1 MKNLLLS
8 TAIALT
14 PATAVLA
21 DGHGD
26 MFRAEADPMAIHASE
41 FIGMRVYR
49 AENGEEAT
57 EYAGVQKEWDD
68 IGEINDV
75 VLNRDGTVD
84 SVLVDI
90 GGFLGMGENQVAVD
104 MKSVKFVADS
114 STAEDLSDFFLVM
127 DASTEALKE
136 APTYDWTRQVSA
148 DVEEMKQETAAAAGE
163 IKDDAD
169 ALATDAEQTA
179 ENAVD
184 AAKDP
189 FTRDGFVAASMTD
202 LTSEQLTGAPL
213 YDSKDEWIG
222 EVSQINLTSDGKV
235 KSIVADIGGFLGLGE
250 KPVELELSKMDILRA
265 DDGDDLRAY
274 VSMSKEE
281 LEQLPDYEQ

>member
-8 TAIALT
+8 TAIALS

-49 AENGEEAT
+49 AEGGQDAT

-127 DASTEALKE
+127 EASADVLKE
-136 APTYDWTRQVSA
+136 APTYDWTRQA
-148 DVEEMKQETAAAAGE
+148 DAATDDMKQDATAAAGE

-169 ALATDAEQTA
+169 ALA
-179 ENAVD
+179 ENTEETV
-184 AAKDP
+184 KDV
-189 FTRDGFVAASMTD
+189 FARDGFANVVATD
-202 LTSEQLTGAPL
+202 LTSEELTGAPL

-222 EVSQINLTSDGKV
+222 EVSQINLTDDGKV

-265 DDGDDLRAY
+265 DEGDDLRAY

>member
-49 AENGEEAT
+49 AEGGQDAT

-127 DASTEALKE
+127 EASADVLKE
-136 APTYDWTRQVSA
+136 APTYDWTRQA
-148 DVEEMKQETAAAAGE
+148 DAATNEMEQDATAAAGE
-163 IKDDAD
+163 IKNDAD
-169 ALATDAEQTA
+169 ALA
-179 ENAVD
+179 ENTEETV
-184 AAKDP
+184 KDV
-189 FTRDGFVAASMTD
+189 FARDGFANVVATD
-202 LTSEQLTGAPL
+202 LTSEELTGAPL

-222 EVSQINLTSDGKV
+222 EVSQINLTDDGKV

-265 DDGDDLRAY
+265 DEGDDLRAY

>member
-49 AENGEEAT
+49 AENGQDAT
-57 EYAGVQKEWDD
+57 EYNGVQKEWDD

-127 DASTEALKE
+127 EASADVLKE
-136 APTYDWTRQVSA
+136 APTYDWTRQA
-148 DVEEMKQETAAAAGE
+148 DAATDEMKQDATAAAGE
-163 IKDDAD
+163 IKNDAD
-169 ALATDAEQTA
+169 AMA
-179 ENAVD
+179 ENTEETV
-184 AAKDP
+184 KDV
-189 FTRDGFVAASMTD
+189 FERDGFANVVATD
-202 LTSEQLTGAPL
+202 LTSEELTGAPL
-213 YDSKDEWIG
+213 YDSNDEWIG
-222 EVSQINLTSDGKV
+222 EVSQINLTNDGKV

-250 KPVELELSKMDILRA
+250 KPVELELSKMDVLRA
-265 DDGDDLRAY
+265 DDGGDLRAY

>member
-1 MKNLLLS
+1 
-8 TAIALT
+8 
-14 PATAVLA
+14 
-21 DGHGD
+21 
-26 MFRAEADPMAIHASE
+26 MAIHASE

-49 AENGEEAT
+49 AEGGQDAT

-90 GGFLGMGENQVAVD
+90 GGFLGIGENQVAVD

-127 DASTEALKE
+127 EASADVLKE
-136 APTYDWTRQVSA
+136 APTYDWTRQA
-148 DVEEMKQETAAAAGE
+148 DAATNEMKQDATVAAGE

-169 ALATDAEQTA
+169 ALA
-179 ENAVD
+179 ENTEETV
-184 AAKDP
+184 KDV
-189 FTRDGFVAASMTD
+189 FARDGFANVVATD
-202 LTSEQLTGAPL
+202 LTSEELTGAPL

-222 EVSQINLTSDGKV
+222 EVSQINLTDDGKV
-235 KSIVADIGGFLGLGE
+235 KSIVADIGGFLGWV
-250 KPVELELSKMDILRA
+250 KNRS
-265 DDGDDLRAY
+265 
-274 VSMSKEE
+274 SWS
-281 LEQLPDYEQ
+281 

>member
-49 AENGEEAT
+49 SEDGKGASEHD
-57 EYAGVQKEWDD
+57 GVQKEWDD

-127 DASTEALKE
+127 EASADVLKE
-136 APTYDWTRQVSA
+136 APTYDWTRQA
-148 DVEEMKQETAAAAGE
+148 DAATDEMKQDATAAAGE

-169 ALATDAEQTA
+169 AMA
-179 ENAVD
+179 ENTEETV
-184 AAKDP
+184 KDV
-189 FTRDGFVAASMTD
+189 FARDGFANVVATD
-202 LTSEQLTGAPL
+202 LTSEELTGAPL
-213 YDSKDEWIG
+213 YDSNDEWIG
-222 EVSQINLTSDGKV
+222 EVSQINLTDDGKV

-250 KPVELELSKMDILRA
+250 KPVELELTKMDIMRA

-274 VSMSKEE
+274 VSMSKEQ
-281 LEQLPDYEQ
+281 LEQLPDYEK

>member
-49 AENGEEAT
+49 AENGQDAT
-57 EYAGVQKEWDD
+57 EYNGVQKEWDD

-127 DASTEALKE
+127 EASADVLKE
-136 APTYDWTRQVSA
+136 APTYDWTRQA
-148 DVEEMKQETAAAAGE
+148 DAATDEMKQDATAAAGE
-163 IKDDAD
+163 IKNDAD
-169 ALATDAEQTA
+169 AMA
-179 ENAVD
+179 ENTEETV
-184 AAKDP
+184 KDV
-189 FTRDGFVAASMTD
+189 FERDGFANVVATD
-202 LTSEQLTGAPL
+202 LTSEELTGAPL
-213 YDSKDEWIG
+213 YDSNDEWIG
-222 EVSQINLTSDGKV
+222 EVSQINLTNDGKV

-250 KPVELELSKMDILRA
+250 KPVELELSKMDMLRA
-265 DDGDDLRAY
+265 DDGGDLRAY